1 MAKQLPALTPVL
13 RQFIERQKIFFVA
26 STAPGARVNL
36 SPKGNECL
44 AVLSD
49 NAVAYLDRTGSGNE
63 TAAHMLADGRLT
75 FMFCAFEGPP
85 VILRLYGRGTI
96 LRRDSLEFREFVD
109 GHFGGRSVP
118 GCRQAVRLDFDL
130 VQTSCGYAVPLMDY
144 LEDRTILDDWASS
157 QTEAELEAYWRLKNE
172 RSIDGLPTALFQEE
186 EALG

>member
-13 RQFIERQKIFFVA
+13 REFIQRQKIFFVA
-26 STAPGARVNL
+26 SAAPGARVNL

-63 TAAHMLADGRLT
+63 TAAHMIADGRLT

-85 VILRLYGRGTI
+85 VILRLYGKGTV
-96 LRRDSLEFREFVD
+96 LHRRSKAFRDLLDAHFD
-109 GHFGGRSVP
+109 GQSVP
-118 GCRQAVRLDFDL
+118 GCRQAIRLDFDL

-144 LEDRTILDDWASS
+144 VEDRTILDDWAD
-157 QTEAELEAYWRLKNE
+157 QKTEEELEAYWRLKNQ
-172 RSIDGLPTALFQEE
+172 RSLDGLPTGLFEE
-186 EALG
+186 AEALG